1 MLLSRKWLHDE
12 FVSVEA
18 SDRDFAEAMTIS
30 GSKVESITDMRTQY
44 QNIRVGKIL
53 QITRHPKSDHM
64 FLVSTD
70 IGLENPIQIVTGAWN
85 IHEGDLVPVALEG
98 AVLPNGSVIH
108 NEFLRGELSQGMFC
122 SLKELDMDTHD
133 FSYATITP
141 AAILNDYHPLKAE
154 KPSIPSD
161 IKAGDSVFGSIHCA
175 EILSLKR
182 TGLHEYA
189 VRLAVDG
196 NGTGK
201 DITCPFDNL
210 HVGDKVAL
218 SGDKVLGLDDLH
230 AQQSEFP
237 HCITDGIFILAEPD
251 AVPGLD
257 IRTILGKDDT
267 VIDFEITPNRPD
279 CLCMIGLAREAAVTF
294 HKPLRLHKPEVRHLG
309 EGSILDYAKI
319 IDEEPKLCRRYTAK
333 MVRNVKIG
341 PSPRWMRE
349 RIRACG
355 MRPINNIVDITNY
368 VILEYGQPMHAFDF
382 SCVKDGEIH
391 IRLAQP
397 GEVIQTLDGNN
408 RVLNENM
415 LCICDVEKPVAVAG
429 VMGGANSEIVGDTAM
444 VLFESANFEGAS
456 IRHTATALGMRTDA
470 SSRYEKGLDP
480 ENTVSAVERA
490 CELVEMLG
498 CGEVMDGVIDVCPK
512 HEPLRRV
519 TLETEKI
526 NALLGTDLERP
537 FMEKVLHELGF
548 GQEGD
553 EILVPSWRSDV
564 EHYSDLAEEVA
575 RFYGY
580 NNIPVKFSNGNTSCG
595 QYTDRQKMRS
605 RLGAACRSLG
615 MDEIITFSFISASYY
630 DKIRLPEDSPLRDSM
645 KILNPLGEDSSIM
658 RTTLLPS
665 MLDILVRNYNSRN
678 RNVKMYEI
686 GKAYFKRADGLADE
700 PEFLSLGAYGED
712 MNFFLFK
719 GYIEYLLDSERIR
732 GVRYTAETDNPSY
745 HPGRCAAIILDGK
758 RIGVFGQVD
767 PRVMKNYGVDS
778 EFYCA
783 EISFEELYAH
793 RAPKPE
799 YVPLPRYPSVE
810 RDLSIVCEK
819 SIPVAALESTIRK
832 SGGENLVKCDFFDV
846 YTGIGI
852 PADSRSV
859 SFSLSMRSDDHTM
872 TDEEADRI
880 MQAVLAALE
889 SEYHAM
895 LR

>member
-30 GSKVESITDMRTQY
+30 GSKVEAITNMRNQY
-44 QNIRVGKIL
+44 QNICVGKIL
-53 QITRHPKSDHM
+53 KIVRHPESDHM

-70 IGLENPIQIVTGAWN
+70 VGLENPIQIVTGAWN
-85 IHEGDLVPVALEG
+85 IHEGDLVPVAMDG
-98 AVLPNGSVIH
+98 AVLPGGKVIR

-133 FSYATITP
+133 FAYATITP
-141 AAILNDYHPLKAE
+141 AAILNDYHPLKSG
-154 KPSIPSD
+154 KPSISPN
-161 IKAGDSVFGSIHCA
+161 IKAGDTVFGSVICA
-175 EILSLKR
+175 EILELQR
-182 TGLHEYA
+182 TGTHSFA
-189 VRLAVDG
+189 VRLTVDG
-196 NGTGK
+196 KGTSK
-201 DITCPFDNL
+201 TVSSSFDNL

-218 SGDKVLGLDDLH
+218 SGEEILGLDALH

-237 HCITDGIFILAEPD
+237 HCIADGIFILDEED
-251 AVPGLD
+251 AVPGKD
-257 IRTILGKDDT
+257 IREILGKNDT

-294 HKPLRLHKPEVRHLG
+294 HKPLHLHKPEIRHSG
-309 EGSILDYAKI
+309 EGRIGDYAKVF
-319 IDEEPKLCRRYTAK
+319 DEEPELCRRYTAK

-368 VILEYGQPMHAFDF
+368 VMMEYGQPMHAFDF
-382 SCVKDGEIH
+382 SCVKGGEIH
-391 IRLAQP
+391 IRLAKP
-397 GEVIQTLDGNN
+397 GETIQTLDGND
-408 RVLNENM
+408 RSLTENM
-415 LCICDVEKPVAVAG
+415 LCICDVEKPVGVAG

-444 VLFESANFEGAS
+444 VLFESANFEGTS
-456 IRHTATALGMRTDA
+456 IRRTATALGMRTDA
-470 SSRYEKGLDP
+470 SSRYEKGLDL
-480 ENTVSAVERA
+480 ENTVGAVERA

-498 CGEVMDGVIDVCPK
+498 CGEVIDGMIDVCPK
-512 HEPLRRV
+512 HEPQRRV
-519 TLETEKI
+519 KLEVEKI
-526 NALLGTDLERP
+526 NALLGTDLDRS
-537 FMEKVLHELGF
+537 FMENVLKELGF

-595 QYTDRQKMRS
+595 RYTEKQKMRS
-605 RLGAACRSLG
+605 RIGAACRSLG

-630 DKIRLPEDSPLRDSM
+630 DKIRLPADSPLRDSM

-665 MLDILVRNYNSRN
+665 MLDILVKNYNN
-678 RNVKMYEI
+678 RNMSAKMYEI
-686 GKAYFKRADGLADE
+686 GKAYFKREDGLADE
-700 PEFLSLGAYGED
+700 PEFLSLGAYGDE

-719 GYIEYLLDSERIR
+719 GYIEYLIESERIC
-732 GVRYTAETDNPSY
+732 GVRYVAETDNPSY
-745 HPGRCAAIILDGK
+745 HPGRCAAMYLDGE

-767 PRVMKNYGVDS
+767 PRVMRNYGIEA

-783 EISFEELYAH
+783 EISFEALYAH

-810 RDLSIVCEK
+810 RDLSIVCAK
-819 SIPVAALESTIRK
+819 TIPVAELESTIRK
-832 SGGENLVKCDFFDV
+832 AGGENLVKCDFFDV

-852 PADSRSV
+852 PVDARSV

-872 TDEEADRI
+872 TDEEADAIIRSVLTALEAEYK
-880 MQAVLAALE
+880 AVL
-889 SEYHAM
+889 
-895 LR
+895 R